1 MKFQSAGHLATI
13 SSSKPS
19 SLSSYQSSIL
29 NSVSDQGPVSMTTGG
44 TTTTNDLYSGKFVSS
59 GSGEITKEENNKE
72 RDERLS
78 KLPQASGRKA
88 DQLAAVEAA
97 TQQDEDSDED
107 FTLKKRT
114 SLSGSSTG
122 RQVSRAGSSGAG
134 PAKQMTLKLTDR
146 YESYYY

>member
-1 MKFQSAGHLATI
+1 
-13 SSSKPS
+13 
-19 SLSSYQSSIL
+19 
-29 NSVSDQGPVSMTTGG
+29 MTTGG
-44 TTTTNDLYSGKFVSS
+44 TTTTNDLYSSKFVSS